1 MKKQVI
7 SAVLAAVLTAGLC
20 APAQAAGGPQAAGA
34 VGSTAALLFAVRNA
48 ADAVGTPSAPPAQEV
63 KSMGLVGLE
72 RTVREN
78 NPTIKSLQ
86 KMVASV
92 GSMSAA
98 TQDVS
103 QIEGAVSGYEALIAS
118 MENACKNLSESDAL
132 YIAYQAQIEVLR
144 GNVSSLNG
152 TLASLPI
159 LEAMVGEAY
168 DEAEYKLRKQANYA
182 ADQLCAGAE
191 SMMIGIKMLEYTHTS
206 LTRTLDALDRQLA
219 VLKIQADRGMVS
231 PLTYENA
238 QTQRTKLAVNI
249 QTLETQQNSLASSLA
264 LMCGYGANTIVQPT
278 GLPEISTRDISRM
291 KYETDLAEALADS
304 YTLWTKQDALRA
316 AANKKDKNISGTVEA
331 YEAAKEDLAATEESL
346 TASFRQIY
354 DAVAGKQ
361 RLVSAAEKA
370 VQKAE
375 SDLEVS
381 RVKYEIGTISK
392 LEYQTAQDNLASA
405 QDAVATAKIN
415 LLSAYQTYQWA
426 KKGLISTG
434 V

>member
-103 QIEGAVSGYEALIAS
+103 QIEGAISGYEALIAS
-118 MENACKNLSESDAL
+118 MENACKNLSETDAL
-132 YIAYQAQIEVLR
+132 YIAYQSQIEVLR

-249 QTLETQQNSLASSLA
+249 RTLETQQNSLASSLA

-331 YEAAKEDLAATEESL
+331 YEAAKEDLAVTEESL